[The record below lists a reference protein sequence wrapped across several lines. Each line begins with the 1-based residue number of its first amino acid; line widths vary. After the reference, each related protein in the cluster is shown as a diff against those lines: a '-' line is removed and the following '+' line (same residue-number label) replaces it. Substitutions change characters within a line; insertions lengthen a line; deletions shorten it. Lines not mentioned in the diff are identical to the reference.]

1 MRKLNLSIV
10 LVLVGYCALAQ
21 TDYLVTSKADT
32 IKGDIKLMSY
42 DKIDR
47 VQISNNGKK
56 EVYTALQLLLVSMD
70 NVNYKPIQK
79 ENTIRLMQVLKS
91 GYLSLY
97 AFNFPN
103 QYLFDG
109 RYMVKLDGSA
119 MEVPNISFKKIMAN
133 FLKDCSEVSE
143 KIKKGELGK
152 SDINTIIDEYNIC
165 VANLKPATNAIATS
179 EELKALQNLSAK
191 VRELNFDT
199 KEDALDILKDM
210 QSKLEKKEKV
220 SNYLIGGLE
229 TALKDQ
235 SALTED
241 LTKLIDLLKKN

>member
-21 TDYLVTSKADT
+21 SDYLVTSKADT

-56 EVYTALQLLLVSMD
+56 EVYTALQVLLVNMD

-91 GYLSLY
+91 GYLSMY

-109 RYMVKLDGSA
+109 RYMVKLDGTA
-119 MEVPNISFKKIMAN
+119 MEMPNISFKKIMAN
-133 FLKDCSEVSE
+133 FLEDCSEVSE
-143 KIKKGELGK
+143 RIKKGELGK

-165 VANLKPATNAIATS
+165 VAKLKPASSAIATS

-191 VRELNFDT
+191 VMELNFDT
-199 KEDALDILKDM
+199 KEDALDILRDM
-210 QSKLEKKEKV
+210 QSKLEKKEKI

-235 SALTED
+235 PTLTED
-241 LTKLIDLLKKN
+241 LTRLTDLLKKN